1 MVCKMFDVKRACF
14 LGKMESILPGFRSL
28 SMENKFKTILCPTKS
43 AAIKV
48 TNQFLRIIFLARDK
62 LLDGSD
68 ISTLTYPT
76 LPVHANSNNCN
87 CNYDWPSDVEDE
99 WDSFDSVLNESI
111 T

>member
-1 MVCKMFDVKRACF
+1 
-14 LGKMESILPGFRSL
+14 
-28 SMENKFKTILCPTKS
+28 MENKFKTILCPTKS

-68 ISTLTYPT
+68 ISTLTYPS
-76 LPVHANSNNCN
+76 LPVNENIHVCN
-87 CNYDWPSDVEDE
+87 CNYDWPHDVEDE
-99 WDSFDSVLNESI
+99 WDSFESVLDESI